1 MSDKKISELLN
12 TTELT
17 DDDVFPIVQGN
28 LTKKIKWLNIFNII
42 KDYINTGLSSK
53 LDKTITVTETGTSC
67 NDYKDDGVYWFGTA
81 ETRPTDTPEASTYG
95 WLQVMSD
102 GGNNIRQIWHRSAAI
117 NGANEFKT
125 FVRKYSGNTNTWSTW
140 ERLATEHDCYYM
152 AGDSFSYY
160 VKSAIAT
167 RTGNFWFQIPLNK
180 SIKSGVTPTVTIDRA
195 NLFQS
200 SNINVLN
207 YISTI
212 TPSIAGT
219 VIEVKCD
226 FSSTPPDYSVN
237 LATVCDIHANVT
249 FS

>member
-42 KDYINTGLSSK
+42 KDYITTGLSSK

-102 GGNNIRQIWHRSAAI
+102 GGDNIRQIWHRSAAI
-117 NGANEFKT
+117 KD
-125 FVRKYSGNTNTWSTW
+125 RK
-140 ERLATEHDCYYM
+140 
-152 AGDSFSYY
+152 
-160 VKSAIAT
+160 
-167 RTGNFWFQIPLNK
+167 
-180 SIKSGVTPTVTIDRA
+180 
-195 NLFQS
+195 
-200 SNINVLN
+200 
-207 YISTI
+207 
-212 TPSIAGT
+212 
-219 VIEVKCD
+219 
-226 FSSTPPDYSVN
+226 SV
-237 LATVCDIHANVT
+237 V
-249 FS
+249 